1 MFVITQINSP
11 STTSSGVDAAVL
23 CLAAHA
29 VMLAATSLNLTAISV
44 VKIPATDQGNFVH
57 ASVASAVNVVN
68 VNAIAPIVPAV

>member
-1 MFVITQINSP
+1 MGTSSATSVVPGGTAHMFVITQINSP

-44 VKIPATDQGNFVH
+44 VKIPATD
-57 ASVASAVNVVN
+57 
-68 VNAIAPIVPAV
+68 